1 MPGSLAPLVDV
12 TWHARSGISR
22 EQEREENLR
31 KYLRYLEVPGSHQSH
46 ATASHRCWGRK
57 RLSQQCT
64 LVRHGQTP
72 THRTAMSDCR
82 SIDPPFTTPT
92 DRQSYDSPRRIV
104 SGSSECWKTF
114 GRHLPGRPRREVYDI
129 KRHPTTS
136 ATTTPPTGP
145 RQP

>member
-92 DRQSYDSPRRIV
+92 DRQSYDSPISRVWDCILSR
-104 SGSSECWKTF
+104 SRETSAF
-114 GRHLPGRPRREVYDI
+114 LLPPGPNRGTLVKP
-129 KRHPTTS
+129 KRHGS
-136 ATTTPPTGP
+136 LYNLP
-145 RQP
+145 RFVLL